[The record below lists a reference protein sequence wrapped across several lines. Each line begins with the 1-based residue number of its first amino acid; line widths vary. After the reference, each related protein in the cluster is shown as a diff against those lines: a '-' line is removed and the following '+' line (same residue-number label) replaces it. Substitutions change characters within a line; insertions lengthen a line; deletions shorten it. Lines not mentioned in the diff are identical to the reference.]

1 MMTYTEVL
9 NAVKE
14 LVASGQF
21 NYVDYLNL
29 VFQNWFSAAQWTFCY
44 AGVWSIVIFG
54 TIALVK
60 YIKLIVNSIKEEV
73 EG

>member
-1 MMTYTEVL
+1 MTYNEVL
-9 NAVKE
+9 IAIE
-14 LVASGQF
+14 EMVAGGSW
-21 NYVDYLNL
+21 NYIDYLNL